1 MSHIIDASSNASPDP
16 VAVGQAVQ
24 TPPEASNVGAPD
36 ASALPV
42 TSGSGK
48 SIPDQNESL
57 PSSAEA
63 PSAAEGDE
71 AAETAETSIPGVSQC
86 YELFSFSYCHSI
98 QIS

>member
-16 VAVGQAVQ
+16 VADGQAVQ

-36 ASALPV
+36 ESALPV

-71 AAETAETSIPGVSQC
+71 AAKTSGPGVSQC